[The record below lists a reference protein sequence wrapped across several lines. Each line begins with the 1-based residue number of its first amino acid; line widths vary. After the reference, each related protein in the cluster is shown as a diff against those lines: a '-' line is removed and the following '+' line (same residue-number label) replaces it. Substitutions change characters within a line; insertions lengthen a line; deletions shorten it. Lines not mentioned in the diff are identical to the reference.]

1 MVCQKVTVKNL
12 TGLHMRPAGRLCDE
26 ARKYESRISF
36 QRGNTTSNAK
46 SLLSI
51 LGAQIKCGEE
61 IEFTCEGD
69 DEVEALAAMI
79 AAINSGLGE

>member
-12 TGLHMRPAGRLCDE
+12 TGLHMRPAGMLCDE